1 MGFYINGA
9 TWFDID
15 ADGNQTHT
23 LDDTDNSVFKVV
35 DNKGSPITYLSLTQ
49 DGICQIGHTG
59 GQTKLFAGELTLM
72 PSNYLTQ
79 SQGYPKLNKL
89 NTTDGGATTATINLF
104 LQRSGPGQS
113 HYVNPTSSSQVY
125 TFSLR
130 DKNDTGTESSNGN
143 WSYGE
148 FTFQFHNVGSA
159 ACTVK
164 TSTPNGTVKAV
175 DASGASIGACDGTGF
190 SVAANTTIGFRITK
204 FNAKHTGATNA
215 FNVFFIETLWTA
227 ANS

>member
-1 MGFYINGA
+1 M
-9 TWFDID
+9 
-15 ADGNQTHT
+15 
-23 LDDTDNSVFKVV
+23 

-59 GQTKLFAGELTLM
+59 GQTKIFGNEVTLM
-72 PSNYLTQ
+72 PTGYLTQ
-79 SQGYPKLNKL
+79 SQGYPKLSKL
-89 NTTDGGATTATINLF
+89 ITADGGATTATINLF

-113 HYVNPTSSSQVY
+113 HYVNPTSSSQVF

-130 DKNDTGTESSNGN
+130 DKNDTGTESANGN
-143 WSYGE
+143 WSYNG
-148 FTFQFHNVGSA
+148 FTFQFHNIGSA
-159 ACTVK
+159 ACTLK

-190 SVAANTTIGFRITK
+190 SVAANTTVALRISK
-204 FNAKHTGATNA
+204 FNAKHTSATNA
-215 FNVFFIETLWTA
+215 FGVFFVETLWSA

>member
-1 MGFYINGA
+1 M
-9 TWFDID
+9 
-15 ADGNQTHT
+15 
-23 LDDTDNSVFKVV
+23 
-35 DNKGSPITYLSLTQ
+35 
-49 DGICQIGHTG
+49 GHTG
-59 GQTKLFAGELTLM
+59 GQTKLYAGELTLM

-104 LQRSGPGQS
+104 IQRSGPGQS
-113 HYVNPTSSSQVY
+113 HYVNPSSSSQVY
-125 TFSLR
+125 SFSLR
-130 DKNDTGTESSNGN
+130 DKDDTGTESANGN

-215 FNVFFIETLWTA
+215 FNVFLVETLWTA